1 MSTRRRGGSGT
12 WDKPIVASADA
23 FLAHHIEPM
32 IRASRLLVLLTLASA
47 IASAQDK
54 PAPEKPDDTLTAVV
68 GVSAKIPP
76 NARSAASLGA
86 QRRGTGVLVRE
97 GYVLTIG
104 YLVIEAE
111 AIQVAGADGR
121 TVPATLA
128 GYDHSSGFALLKVIG
143 ALSAKPLPLGDS
155 TALAER
161 EPAMVVTAA
170 ARDSPSL
177 VYVVSRRPF
186 AGNWEYLLDSAI
198 FTYPPVMDWS
208 GAPLIG
214 ARGELLGIGSLI
226 VPDAGG
232 PGTQSPG
239 NMFVPVELLKP
250 ILEDLI
256 AKGRR
261 NAPARPWL
269 GLNADELRGRLFIG
283 RVSPEGPSERAG
295 LRAEDIVLAVAGQEV
310 ATLADF
316 YRKVWARGAAGV
328 EVPIRVL
335 RGAQLRDITVRSID
349 RVQYFRQSR
358 SY

>member
-1 MSTRRRGGSGT
+1 
-12 WDKPIVASADA
+12 
-23 FLAHHIEPM
+23 M
-32 IRASRLLVLLTLASA
+32 ICASRFLVLLTLASA

-68 GVSAKIPP
+68 GVSAKIQP

-111 AIQVAGADGR
+111 AIQVTGADGR

-128 GYDHSSGFALLKVIG
+128 GYDHATGFGLLRLVGPFSGRA
-143 ALSAKPLPLGDS
+143 LPLGDS
-155 TALAER
+155 AGLAER

-186 AGNWEYLLDSAI
+186 SGNWEYLLDSAI

-214 ARGELLGIGSLI
+214 SGGDLLGIGSLI

-239 NMFVPVELLKP
+239 NMFVPVDLLKP

-269 GLNADELRGRLFIG
+269 GVNADELRGRLFIG
-283 RVSPEGPSERAG
+283 RVSPDGPAERAG
-295 LRAEDIVLAVAGQEV
+295 LKSGDIVLAVGSEEV
-310 ATLADF
+310 KTLADF
-316 YRKVWARGAAGV
+316 YKRIWERGPAGA
-328 EVPIRVL
+328 EVPLKVL
-335 RGAQLRDITVRSID
+335 QGTQVRDVTVRSID
-349 RVQYFRQSR
+349 RVEYFRPSAT
-358 SY
+358 Y